1 MAHRPLSTTKDR
13 TGPLDRTGEYGKTTQ
28 FEEFPCTC
36 EELTRHAESSVQ
48 KNVCH
53 RLSHRC
59 KHLRDFAHAAHAHL
73 YNNWNSK
80 FRMSIS
86 NTPHDQIGARNMI
99 LQNKQ

>member
-48 KNVCH
+48 KMYVID
-53 RLSHRC
+53 SHIDANTYVILLTLLTRI
-59 KHLRDFAHAAHAHL
+59 
-73 YNNWNSK
+73 YIIIGIPNS
-80 FRMSIS
+80 
-86 NTPHDQIGARNMI
+86 A
-99 LQNKQ
+99 